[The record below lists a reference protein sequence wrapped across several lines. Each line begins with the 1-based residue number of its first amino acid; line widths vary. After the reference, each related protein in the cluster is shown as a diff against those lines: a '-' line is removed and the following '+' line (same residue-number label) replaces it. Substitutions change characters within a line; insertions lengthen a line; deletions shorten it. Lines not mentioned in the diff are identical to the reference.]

1 MKVGFKMNELGL
13 QSTFLNKSQIK
24 TSDSFNKEILCH
36 KDSSLDDIAAI
47 ILVVFLLNGFCGS
60 KNKVH
65 EKHTELVLLLILILL
80 RFNHSKKNKLKKE
93 GKVIMTK
100 ASKDNTNENN
110 FQIGKT
116 YYFDKSGFPIDECE
130 RHKVHSECKEI
141 IETCCL
147 IQKPRGFRLTHSSPR
162 MCFNLSGL
170 SCVKNPIIQKV
181 ILQACECEHPKQC
194 EVVAGYE
201 IRAVGE
207 VDFSISLPICPI
219 DGFCFPNHSY
229 ISSSSSVPVN
239 EIISHTCCPKP
250 CACDEPC
257 VDWTY
262 AYFCTSLVEE
272 DCGSY
277 IKVKMGV
284 ALESTGACECDEE

>member
-13 QSTFLNKSQIK
+13 QSPFLNKSQIK
-24 TSDSFNKEILCH
+24 TNDSLITETICQKN
-36 KDSSLDDIAAI
+36 SSLDDIAAI

-65 EKHTELVLLLILILL
+65 EKQSELILLLILILL
-80 RFNHSKKNKLKKE
+80 RFNNSKMNKLNEE
-93 GKVIMTK
+93 GKVNMSK
-100 ASKDNTNENN
+100 APKDNSNENN
-110 FQIGKT
+110 FKIGKA
-116 YYFDKSGFPIDECE
+116 YYFDKSGFSIDECE
-130 RHKVHSECKEI
+130 RQEHSECTKI
-141 IETCCL
+141 IETCFL
-147 IQKPRGFRLTHSSPR
+147 IQNPRGFKLTHFSPR

-170 SCVKNPIIQKV
+170 SCVKNPIIQKI
-181 ILQACECEHPKQC
+181 ILEACECEHPKQC

-207 VDFSISLPICPI
+207 VNFSISLPICPI
-219 DGFCFPNHSY
+219 DGFCFPKHSY
-229 ISSSSSVPVN
+229 SSDSSTVPVN
-239 EIISHTCCPKP
+239 EIISHTCCPNP

-262 AYFCTSLVEE
+262 AYFCTTLVEE
-272 DCGSY
+272 DCDSY

-284 ALESTGACECDEE
+284 ALESSGACECDEE